1 MVTHDPVT
9 EMDIGQAYNSE
20 TELCSTEPVRDA
32 SQTSQRWNALGQEWM
47 SGSTL
52 PDRWEY

>member
-20 TELCSTEPVRDA
+20 TELCSTEPVGDA

-47 SGSTL
+47 SGST
-52 PDRWEY
+52 PA

>member
-20 TELCSTEPVRDA
+20 TELSSTEPVRYA
-32 SQTSQRWNALGQEWM
+32 SQTSQRWNAMGQEWT
-47 SGSTL
+47 SGAT
-52 PDRWEY
+52 PA